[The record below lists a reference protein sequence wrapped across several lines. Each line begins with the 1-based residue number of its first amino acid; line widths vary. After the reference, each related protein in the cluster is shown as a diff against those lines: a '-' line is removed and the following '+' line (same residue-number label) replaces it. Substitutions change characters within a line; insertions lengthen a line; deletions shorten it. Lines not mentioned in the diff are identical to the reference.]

1 MRTVLPALLL
11 LTLSACV
18 EDVGKGKVKA
28 DVQDVPAAPAAPET
42 AAAPAAPAAAP
53 AGAALN
59 IDASASSIR
68 ALGAKITATHPIDFK
83 DFSGT
88 VTVADDQV
96 VGVDFTVQMAAL
108 ESDHPKLTAH
118 LKDADFFD
126 VATFPT
132 STFKAVEIKAGAQ
145 AEGDWTHTVVGDFT
159 IHGQTKRITFPA
171 KIEVGA
177 DKVSATTE
185 FVIDRK
191 DFGVVYPGRPD
202 DLVQDNVRMNIAF
215 VAPRA

>member
-11 LTLSACV
+11 LLLSACV

-28 DVQDVPAAPAAPET
+28 DVQDVPAAPAAPEP
-42 AAAPAAPAAAP
+42 AAAAAAPAAAP

-145 AEGDWTHTVVGDFT
+145 AEGDWTT
-159 IHGQTKRITFPA
+159 PS
-171 KIEVGA
+171 
-177 DKVSATTE
+177 SATSRSTA
-185 FVIDRK
+185 
-191 DFGVVYPGRPD
+191 RPSASPSP
-202 DLVQDNVRMNIAF
+202 RRSRS
-215 VAPRA
+215 APTRSRPPPSSSSTARTSASSTRAAPTASSRTTSG